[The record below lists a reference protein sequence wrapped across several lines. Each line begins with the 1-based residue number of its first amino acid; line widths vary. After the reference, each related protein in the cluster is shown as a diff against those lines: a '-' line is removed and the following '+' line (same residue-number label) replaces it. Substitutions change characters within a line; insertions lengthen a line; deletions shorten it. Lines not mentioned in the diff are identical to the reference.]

1 MSPDGR
7 GPPEE
12 KFRLALWTHQVVE
25 YLLAA
30 LILMQSINGGDAA
43 PLIAVAGG
51 MLFVLAAVTDGPV
64 SITKWVSPRVHRV
77 LDFGVVAALVAA
89 PILSGS
95 TDPLAWALCLLA
107 AGALLWINW
116 HTQWTRPARRA
127 RRAAT
132 AAAPVPKPEVPKPGA
147 PNPEVPNPEVPRSDA
162 PEPEPEPTPP
172 SKAAALGDSARALG
186 AMVDRTTRGASRAAG
201 RIYGRSKSR
210 RPESGEKPDPD
221 A

>member
-7 GPPEE
+7 AAPEE
-12 KFRLALWTHQVVE
+12 KFRLALWTHQIVE
-25 YLLAA
+25 YLIAA

-77 LDFGVVAALVAA
+77 LDFVVVAALVAA

-132 AAAPVPKPEVPKPGA
+132 AAAPVPKPDAPKPA
-147 PNPEVPNPEVPRSDA
+147 
-162 PEPEPEPTPP
+162 PP

-186 AMVDRTTRGASRAAG
+186 ATVDRTTRGASRAAG
-201 RIYGRSKSR
+201 RIYGRSKAR
-210 RPESGEKPDPD
+210 PPESGEKPDPD

>member
-1 MSPDGR
+1 MRPAGQTVRMSPDGR
-7 GPPEE
+7 AAPEE
-12 KFRLALWTHQVVE
+12 KFRLALWTHQIVE

-64 SITKWVSPRVHRV
+64 SITKWVSPRAHRV
-77 LDFGVVAALVAA
+77 LDFVVVAALVAA

-132 AAAPVPKPEVPKPGA
+132 AAAPVPKPDVPKSEVPKP
-147 PNPEVPNPEVPRSDA
+147 DA
-162 PEPEPEPTPP
+162 PKPAQP

-186 AMVDRTTRGASRAAG
+186 ATVDRTTRGASRAAG
-201 RIYGRSKSR
+201 RIYGRSKAR
-210 RPESGEKPDPD
+210 PPESGEKPDPD